1 MYLLFIS
8 IILIIGFALIEAPLF
23 TIVAAITIVCLY
35 LINHDWLSLQL
46 IIIEMNRL
54 ASMPVLVALPLFTFV
69 GCLLTETK
77 APTRIM
83 NFMQAFLG
91 WLPGGLAI
99 AALCSCAF
107 FTALTGASGVTIV
120 AIGAVLYPILRQSYY
135 KENFTLGLL
144 TTSGSLGLLFP
155 PSLPVILY
163 GVVNQIDIRDI
174 FKAALVPGILLIIG
188 LSLYAFCHQLIIAN
202 GVKKPEN
209 RTAPFSWDRVKI
221 TFWEGIWDW
230 PIIGIIILGVYGGFV
245 TIAEVSALVL
255 IYVIIVECFILKEVS
270 FVRKLPQIM
279 IESAVLSGAIIVIL
293 GFALGFTG
301 YLVDEK
307 IPDQILAGLS
317 ALTQNKYVFLAGL
330 NVFLLA
336 VGCIMDIFS
345 AIVIVVPI
353 IVPIALKYGIDPI
366 HLGVI
371 FLVNL
376 EIGYSTP
383 PIGINLFISSIK
395 FEKPVTLLYRASL
408 PYLLLMLLFLVLIT
422 YIPPLSLFLL
432 K

>member
-1 MYLLFIS
+1 MYLLYIS

-23 TIVAAITIVCLY
+23 TIVAALTIVCLY

-83 NFMQAFLG
+83 NFMQALLG

-135 KENFTLGLL
+135 KDNFTLGLL

-202 GVKKPEN
+202 GVKKPAN
-209 RTAPFSWDRVKI
+209 RTAPISWDLVKV

-230 PIIGIIILGVYGGFV
+230 PIVGILILGVYGGFV

-366 HLGVI
+366 HLCVI

-383 PIGINLFISSIK
+383 PIGINLFIASIK